1 MPEGLIP
8 GVTGEASVLVSDANT
23 AEMFGNAGAKVYATP
38 MLVALMEQAAIA
50 AIRPLLSPGEGSVGI
65 KVEMSHLAATPVGM
79 QVVAHAKLVE
89 VAGKRLVF
97 EVVASD
103 DKEVVEN
110 AGMNAILSVTWP
122 LFWQRRWR
130 NRPETHNFIFPY

>member
-50 AIRPLLSPGEGSVGI
+50 AIRPLLSPGEGSVGTKI
-65 KVEMSHLAATPVGM
+65 EMSRLAATPVGM

-97 EVVASD
+97 DVVASD
-103 DKEVVEN
+103 NTEVVGKCRHERYIVSDMAAFLAKTMAKQN
-110 AGMNAILSVTWP
+110 
-122 LFWQRRWR
+122 R
-130 NRPETHNFIFPY
+130 NV